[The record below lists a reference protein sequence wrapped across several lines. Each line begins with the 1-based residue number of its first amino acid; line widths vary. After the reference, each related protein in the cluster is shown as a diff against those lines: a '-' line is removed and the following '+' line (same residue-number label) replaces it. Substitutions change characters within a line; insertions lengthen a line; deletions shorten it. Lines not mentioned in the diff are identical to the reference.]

1 MATINITDIADL
13 CAGDIATFSYEG
25 HEFTGEVWEGE
36 SGGLLVGAT
45 LVRDSNELPRH
56 PISLVLA
63 TRKAALPTEPGAVIA
78 NVIASNGYH
87 YDWAMLVDPMDGSGR
102 KWIVSD
108 ADEYGPDQIVSWTPC
123 TVEVQA

>member
-1 MATINITDIADL
+1 MTTITITDIADL
-13 CAGDIATFSYEG
+13 RAGDIATLSYEG
-25 HEFTGEVWEGE
+25 HEFTGEVWANFQGDLFV
-36 SGGLLVGAT
+36 GDGVIRYANGLPASSRT
-45 LVRDSNELPRH
+45 LVS
-56 PISLVLA
+56 A
-63 TRKAALPTEPGAVIA
+63 TREAALPTELGAVIA

-108 ADEYGPDQIVSWTPC
+108 ADEYGPDQIISWTPC